1 MSALPTPPSQM
12 IQEEL
17 ERLAAS
23 DALRRAPSHQ
33 RLLRYL
39 VEKRLAGDD
48 AALREAAIALDVFKR
63 DPSTYDPQADPIV
76 RVNIGRLRDRL
87 ASHYANFDKPPK
99 LRIVLPK
106 GRYAPEFVAD
116 PANPFAPSGVAVL
129 TTANRTTG
137 AELDAW
143 CLALADR
150 LTDALAQAGLER
162 VVARGSVAATEA
174 QTADTVAIGRRLGV
188 RWLIESAL
196 DSEPDGSLR
205 AVVRLLNAADASVAW
220 AEQRVRPAA
229 DRYLLADRMIDHAV
243 ARTCATLAAPPKPA
257 AEGTTIRP
265 LSANQRGALD
275 TARVLLV
282 RRSVEATDE
291 AVLLVEQVTTERPDS
306 AAAWA
311 MLASCHY
318 CRLSYQDREVQPL
331 IGLVREANAKA
342 LALDPDD
349 PVALRTEAILVGKCE
364 FDLPRAEAL
373 YARAL
378 RALPNYTSARLNAAE
393 TLWLQG
399 RFDEALAEV
408 DLALV
413 HDPLSAAA
421 RTARAGCL
429 RLMGRHDEARQ
440 EWAIFRASGET
451 SPWGLSGAALNELH
465 AGRVE
470 AAAKILD
477 EGIAKLPALPF
488 LRFMR
493 GLVHAYAREPE
504 AARACERECIE
515 QAPGGLLPTQRASL
529 ASALRDKR
537 GALVLLEQGLAERD
551 MHFLYAGID
560 PTFEWLADDPDF
572 IALLNRGGIPCW
584 RGVRRTTATP

>member
-1 MSALPTPPSQM
+1 MSALPTPPSPM

-39 VEKRLAGDD
+39 VEKRLAGDN

-63 DPSTYDPQADPIV
+63 DPSTYDPQVDPIV

-87 ASHYANFDKPPK
+87 ASHYANFDTPPK

-129 TTANRTTG
+129 TTANRTAG

-162 VVARGSVAATEA
+162 VVARGSVATTEA
-174 QTADTVAIGRRLGV
+174 QATDIVAIGRQLGV
-188 RWLIESAL
+188 RWLIESTL
-196 DSEPDGSLR
+196 EPEPDGSLR
-205 AVVRLLNAADASVAW
+205 ATVRLLNAGDASVSW
-220 AEQRVRPAA
+220 AEQRIRPAA
-229 DRYLLADRMIDHAV
+229 DRYLLADRLVDHAV
-243 ARTCATLAAPPKPA
+243 ARTCATLAVPPKPA
-257 AEGTTIRP
+257 TGGTTARP
-265 LSANQRGALD
+265 LSADQRGALD
-275 TARVLLV
+275 TALVLLV
-282 RRSVEATDE
+282 RRTLEATDE
-291 AVLLVEQVTTERPDS
+291 AVRLVEQVTAARPDS
-306 AAAWA
+306 SAAWA
-311 MLASCHY
+311 MLASCRY
-318 CRLSYQDREVQPL
+318 SRLTFQDGEVQPL
-331 IGLVREANAKA
+331 IGRIRDANARA

-349 PVALRTEAILVGKCE
+349 PVALRTEAILVGKCD

-373 YARAL
+373 YTRVL
-378 RALPNYTSARLNAAE
+378 RALPNYTSARLHGAE

-429 RLMGRHDEARQ
+429 RLMGHHDEARQ

-470 AAAKILD
+470 AAARILD
-477 EGIAKLPALPF
+477 EGIVMLPALPF

-493 GLVHAYAREPE
+493 GLVHAYAGESA
-504 AARACERECIE
+504 AARACERECLR
-515 QAPGGLLPTQRASL
+515 QAPGSLLPTQRASL
-529 ASALRDKR
+529 VSALRDKR
-537 GALVLLEQGLAERD
+537 GTLILLEQGLAERD

-560 PTFEWLADDPDF
+560 PTFEWLADDPEF

-584 RGVRRTTATP
+584 RGVRHMAATP